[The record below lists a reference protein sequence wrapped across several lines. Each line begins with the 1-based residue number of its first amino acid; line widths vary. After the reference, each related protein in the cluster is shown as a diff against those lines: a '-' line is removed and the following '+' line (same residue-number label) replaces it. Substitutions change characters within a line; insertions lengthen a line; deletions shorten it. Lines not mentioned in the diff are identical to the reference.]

1 MKAWIFTFK
10 KTIFYALV
18 FILLCT
24 NKVLIRIIPFNKLI
38 HLYTNAAQDIEMAE
52 VDEHIVKMIRHS
64 ITRYRKLLFWP
75 PVCFEQ
81 SLTVLLLARL
91 FRMPGSIYFGI
102 NKSDHGKM
110 IAHAWTRI
118 GQYWVTGDAL
128 KDSFTVVY
136 KVHYLPK
143 NLMERL

>member
-38 HLYTNAAQDIEMAE
+38 HLYSNTTQDIEMAE
-52 VDEHIVKMIRHS
+52 VDAHQVKLIRHS
-64 ITRYRKLLFWP
+64 ITHFSKLLFWP
-75 PVCFEQ
+75 SVCFEQ
-81 SLTVLLLARL
+81 SLTVLQLARL
-91 FRMPGSIYFGI
+91 FRMPGCIYFGI
-102 NKSDHGKM
+102 NKSDHGK
-110 IAHAWTRI
+110 ITAHAWTRI
-118 GQYWVTGDAL
+118 GQHWITGDAL

-143 NLMERL
+143 V

>member
-1 MKAWIFTFK
+1 MKALIFTFK
-10 KTIFYALV
+10 KTIFYTLV

-38 HLYTNAAQDIEMAE
+38 HLFTNATHDIEMVE
-52 VDEHIVKMIRHS
+52 VDERKVKMIRHS
-64 ITRYRKLLFWP
+64 ITRFRKLLFWQ

-91 FRMPGSIYFGI
+91 FRMPGCIYFGI
-102 NKSDHGKM
+102 NKSDHGNM
-110 IAHAWTRI
+110 MAHAWTRI
-118 GQYWVTGDAL
+118 GRYWVTGDAL

-143 NLMERL
+143 KLMERL

>member
-1 MKAWIFTFK
+1 MKALIFTFK

-18 FILLCT
+18 FMLLCI
-24 NKVLIRIIPFNKLI
+24 NKVLIRIIPFKKLI
-38 HLYTNAAQDIEMAE
+38 HLFTNAEQDLEMPE

-64 ITRYRKLLFWP
+64 ITRFRKLLFWP
-75 PVCFEQ
+75 SVCFEQ

-91 FRMPGSIYFGI
+91 FRMPGCIYFGI
-102 NKSDHGKM
+102 NKSDHDKM

-143 NLMERL
+143 NRMERL

>member
-1 MKAWIFTFK
+1 MKALIFTFK
-10 KTIFYALV
+10 KTIFYTLV
-18 FILLCT
+18 FTLLCI
-24 NKVLIRIIPFNKLI
+24 NKVLIRIIPFNKLMQ
-38 HLYTNAAQDIEMAE
+38 LYTNTTHDIVMAE
-52 VDEHIVKMIRHS
+52 VDENKVKMIRHS
-64 ITRYRKLLFWP
+64 ITRFRKLLFWQ

-91 FRMPGSIYFGI
+91 FKMPGCIYFGI

-110 IAHAWTRI
+110 KAHAWTQI
-118 GQYWVTGDAL
+118 GRYWVSGEAI

-143 NLMERL
+143 NLLERL